1 MATAKTARGL
11 KNVKVEQVEAKTVLA
26 AVKELDP
33 AKVVTDV
40 GNLQLSVQSTL
51 ANLSASITN
60 KMAQVDTIDSAIRI
74 KEDRLQELYGIEKE
88 AVTLD
93 DMKAQVEAERVQSEI
108 EREERD
114 ARWSEEQ
121 AERQKQWKRALDD
134 YNYEFEQRKKR
145 VQEEFDAEVARNRR
159 GEQVRAEALVKTWD
173 ERENAL
179 KGRENEIVELKGKV
193 DGFDAKLKAE
203 IAKAEAVVGN
213 TMKRQ
218 HEHEIQLLK
227 KDSEAALK
235 LSEAQM
241 VSLNATIANLNKQ
254 VADLGVQLVSARN
267 DAKEVAS
274 QAFMSVSGKQ
284 VADAL
289 QRVVDTGREQPNGK
303 K

>member
-1 MATAKTARGL
+1 MATRTVRGS

-51 ANLSASITN
+51 SNLSASITN
-60 KMAQVDTIDSAIRI
+60 KMAQVNTIDDAIKL
-74 KEDRLQELYGIEKE
+74 KEERLQELYGIEKE

-93 DMKAQVEAERVQSEI
+93 DMKAQVEAERTQAEI
-108 EREERD
+108 DREERD

-121 AERQKQWKRALDD
+121 AERQKQWKRALEDW
-134 YNYEFEQRKKR
+134 NYEFEQRKKR

-159 GEQVRAEALVKTWD
+159 GEQVRAEALIKTWD
-173 ERENAL
+173 EREAAL
-179 KGRENEIVELKGKV
+179 KSRENEVAELKKAV
-193 DGFDAKLKAE
+193 EGFDARLKTE

-213 TMKRQ
+213 TMKRT
-218 HEHEIQLLK
+218 HEYESALLR

-235 LSEAQM
+235 LSEAQIA
-241 VSLNATIANLNKQ
+241 SLNSTIANLNKQ
-254 VADLGVQLVSARN
+254 VLDLGTQLVSARN

-274 QAFMSVSGKQ
+274 QALQSASGRQ

-289 QRVVDTGREQPNGK
+289 QQVVNTRGEQPNGK

>member
-1 MATAKTARGL
+1 MATKTKGL
-11 KNVKVEQVEAKTVLA
+11 KNVKIEQAEAKTILA
-26 AVKELDP
+26 AVKELNP

-60 KMAQVDTIDSAIRI
+60 KMAQVETIDSAIKL

-93 DMKAQVEAERVQSEI
+93 DMKAQVEAESEQAEI
-108 EREERD
+108 DREERN
-114 ARWSEEQ
+114 AKWTEES
-121 AERQKQWKRALDD
+121 AERQKQWSRALDD
-134 YNYEFEQRKKR
+134 WNYEFEQKKKR
-145 VQEEFDAEVARNRR
+145 IQEEFGVEMVRQRR
-159 GEQVRAEALVKTWD
+159 DEQMRAETVAKSVAD
-173 ERENAL
+173 REAAL
-179 KGRENEIVELKGKV
+179 KAREQEIADLKTTV
-193 DGFDAKLKAE
+193 AGFDARLKAE

-241 VSLNATIANLNKQ
+241 TSLNNTIINLNVQ
-254 VADLGVQLVSARN
+254 VRDLGVQLVAARN

-274 QAFMSVSGKQ
+274 QAFQSVSGKQ

-289 QRVVDTGREQPNGK
+289 ARVVDTRDQPSNK

>member
-1 MATAKTARGL
+1 
-11 KNVKVEQVEAKTVLA
+11 VKVEQVEAKTVLA

-51 ANLSASITN
+51 SNLSASITN
-60 KMAQVDTIDSAIRI
+60 KMAQVNTIDDAIKL
-74 KEDRLQELYGIEKE
+74 KEERLQELYGIEKE

-93 DMKAQVEAERVQSEI
+93 DMKAQVEAERTQAEI
-108 EREERD
+108 DREERD

-121 AERQKQWKRALDD
+121 AERQKQWKRALEDW
-134 YNYEFEQRKKR
+134 NYEFEQRKKR

-159 GEQVRAEALVKTWD
+159 GEQVRAEALIKTWD
-173 ERENAL
+173 EREAAL
-179 KGRENEIVELKGKV
+179 KSRENEVAELKKAV
-193 DGFDAKLKAE
+193 EGFDARLKTE

-213 TMKRQ
+213 TMKRT
-218 HEHEIQLLK
+218 HEYESALLR

-235 LSEAQM
+235 LSEAQIA
-241 VSLNATIANLNKQ
+241 SLNSTIANLNKQ
-254 VADLGVQLVSARN
+254 VLDLGTQLVSARN

-274 QAFMSVSGKQ
+274 QALQSASGRQ

-289 QRVVDTGREQPNGK
+289 QQVVNTRGEQPNGK

>member
-1 MATAKTARGL
+1 MATRTVRGS

-51 ANLSASITN
+51 SNLSASITN
-60 KMAQVDTIDSAIRI
+60 KMAQVNTIDDAIRL
-74 KEDRLQELYGIEKE
+74 KEERLQELYGIEKE

-93 DMKAQVEAERVQSEI
+93 DMKAQVEAERAQAEI

-114 ARWSEEQ
+114 ARWSEET
-121 AERQKQWKRALDD
+121 AERQKQSKRALEDWS
-134 YNYEFEQRKKR
+134 YEFEQKKKR
-145 VQEEFDAEVARNRR
+145 LQEEFDAEVARNRR
-159 GEQVRAEALVKTWD
+159 GEQVRAEALVKQWE
-173 ERENAL
+173 EREAAL
-179 KGRENEIVELKGKV
+179 KMREQEMADLKKMVE
-193 DGFDAKLKAE
+193 GFDARLKAE

-218 HEHEIQLLK
+218 HEYETALLK
-227 KDSEAALK
+227 KDSDAALK
-235 LSEAQM
+235 LSEAQIG
-241 VSLNATIANLNKQ
+241 SLNSSIANLNKQ
-254 VADLGVQLVSARN
+254 VVELNAQLVSARN
-267 DAKEVAS
+267 DAKDIAS
-274 QAFMSVSGKQ
+274 SALQSSSQKQ

-289 QRVVDTGREQPNGK
+289 SRVLEQRDTPVTK